1 MKIELINRGGIIAD
15 GWLTGVVIEQATPFP
30 YIVLQMRV
38 KGASEGLPVEVTLGE
53 IALSTIV
60 RAVKESKVRESA
72 ISLKGC

>member
-15 GWLTGVVIEQATPFP
+15 GWLTGVVIEEQATPFP

-53 IALSTIV
+53 LALFAIV
-60 RAVKESKVRESA
+60 QAIKESKVQKIRDILS
-72 ISLKGC
+72 